1 LFKIFFQ
8 LIRLPLQM
16 NAVFAI
22 EGMTVEQNEL
32 ISETV
37 RKESPR
43 LLRFIKSRVPDT
55 EDPEDILQDVF
66 TELVEVYRLMKPV
79 EKMSAWLF
87 TTTRNKITDLFRKKK
102 AVPFSGLTSAK
113 AEDDE
118 EETDYLYSLLPDS
131 SDGPEMLLFR
141 EVMRDEMNKALNEIP
156 EKNRSVFIQTEI
168 EGKSFKEI
176 AEATGLPVN
185 TLLSRKRYAVLF
197 LRERLKEM
205 YDEFTND

>member
-1 LFKIFFQ
+1 
-8 LIRLPLQM
+8 M
-16 NAVFAI
+16 NAALAI
-22 EGMTVEQNEL
+22 PGMTVEQNEL

-43 LLRFIKSRVPDT
+43 LLRFIKNRVPDT

-102 AVPFSGLTSAK
+102 AIPFSGLASNAQ
-113 AEDDE
+113 EDE
-118 EETDYLYSLLPDS
+118 EDTDFLYALLPDP
-131 SDGPEMLLFR
+131 SDSPEMLLFR
-141 EVMRDEMNKALNEIP
+141 EVMRDELNKALDEIP

-197 LRERLKEM
+197 LRDRLREM
-205 YDEFTND
+205 YDEYNND